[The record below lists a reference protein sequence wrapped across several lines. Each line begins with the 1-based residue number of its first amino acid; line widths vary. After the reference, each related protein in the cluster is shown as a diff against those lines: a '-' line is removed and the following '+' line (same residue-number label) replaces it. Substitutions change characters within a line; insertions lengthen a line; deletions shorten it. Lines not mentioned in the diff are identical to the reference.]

1 MLYVK
6 ILCTGIPYFSVLCLI
21 ALCRYYCF
29 LQTEG
34 IKVTTI
40 LQKLESEDQTHRE
53 LLITQELTPHALE
66 VIKLVTRK

>member
-1 MLYVK
+1 MH
-6 ILCTGIPYFSVLCLI
+6 F
-21 ALCRYYCF
+21 ALLHFADITVF

-40 LQKLESEDQTHRE
+40 FQKLESEDQTHRK